1 MTLPEK
7 YTRPA
12 IVLHWVVAVL
22 IVCNVLLMW
31 SVDCLPKA
39 GRAAAAATGRLYGM
53 GAAGGT
59 RGACGVLS
67 ADCGLCGAR
76 GRGVET
82 PVPGSGGGV
91 AEDVP
96 LSKEDVLL

>member
-31 SVDCLPKA
+31 SVDCTWP
-39 GRAAAAATGRLYGM
+39 GR
-53 GAAGGT
+53 
-59 RGACGVLS
+59 
-67 ADCGLCGAR
+67 
-76 GRGVET
+76 
-82 PVPGSGGGV
+82 
-91 AEDVP
+91 
-96 LSKEDVLL
+96 